1 MYRAPMVL
9 RARAYDNM
17 RRTQVRVE
25 CVMASSEPAASELFH
40 HLVAGRRSIRRYE
53 TASVPDETLERI
65 LTAARWAPSAH
76 NRQPW
81 RFAILTPFHWKE
93 RLARAMG
100 DRLRRDRLA
109 DGDPVAAIEQ
119 DVARSYARIT
129 GAPAAIVVAL
139 DMSDMDRY
147 PDDRQGAEHTMAV
160 QSTAMA
166 TQNLLLAAHAEG
178 LGACWMCA
186 PLFCPDVVKEAL
198 ALPPGWEPQAIVTLG
213 KPAGPGKPATRR
225 PIAEISWRPRDAAP

>member
-1 MYRAPMVL
+1 MTPG
-9 RARAYDNM
+9 
-17 RRTQVRVE
+17 
-25 CVMASSEPAASELFH
+25 EPSASEVLCR
-40 HLVAGRRSIRRYE
+40 LVAERRSIRRYV
-53 TASVPDETLERI
+53 ASAVPAETLDRI
-65 LTAARWAPSAH
+65 LGAACWAPSAH

-81 RFAILTPFHWKE
+81 RFAILTPFHWKD

-109 DGDPVAAIEQ
+109 DGDPATAIEQ

-129 GAPAAIVVAL
+129 GAPVVIVVTL
-139 DMSDMDRY
+139 DMADMDRY
-147 PDDRQGAEHTMAV
+147 PDGRQRAEHTMAV

-186 PLFCPDVVKEAL
+186 PLFCPDVVREAL
-198 ALPPGWEPQAIVTLG
+198 ALPRGWEPQAIVTLG
-213 KPAGPGKPATRR
+213 KAAGPGKPATRR
-225 PIAEISWRPRDAAP
+225 PIAEITWRPDDAAI